1 MRKSTPFTDS
11 LSDNMLYIYLRITW
25 NWGENIAETTFIS
38 IPPETTFIFNSS
50 GNKTSEGKKLR
61 SLNSKGESCLDCLR
75 KLLSY

>member
-11 LSDNMLYIYLRITW
+11 LPDNMLCLRITW
-25 NWGENIAETTFIS
+25 NWGENIAETIFIS
-38 IPPETTFIFNSS
+38 TPPETTFIFYSS